1 MCNTLMIDCNNNYV
15 ILQFLCEEYKHFCH
29 NSDVINTIKM
39 LITGLLTNLSLN
51 FSQVV
56 LYTNIKAIYIHLCH
70 DLTDMHTNKMLIQTY
85 HRKV

>member
-39 LITGLLTNLSLN
+39 LITDDFIN
-51 FSQVV
+51 FKFIRK
-56 LYTNIKAIYIHLCH
+56 IKM
-70 DLTDMHTNKMLIQTY
+70 D
-85 HRKV
+85 

>member
-15 ILQFLCEEYKHFCH
+15 TLQFLCEEYKHFCH

-39 LITGLLTNLSLN
+39 LITGILTILSLN

-56 LYTNIKAIYIHLCH
+56 LYTNIKAIYTFCAMI
-70 DLTDMHTNKMLIQTY
+70 
-85 HRKV
+85 